1 MDPSNRQGAPQPD
14 VTQAFLVAA
23 RHHQAGRIAEAESLY
38 RQVLALNPRHAESLY
53 YLGVIQLRAGRPQQA
68 VDFISRAIAVADGNP
83 EYHYNIAIAYQALG
97 HIGEVVTHCA
107 RAITLKPDYAEAH
120 MNLGNALKQQGKLAE
135 AAKCYKRVIGLRPD
149 SAAAYY
155 NLGNVLAA
163 DAPGDAIAHYQRAL
177 ALDPDFAE
185 VHNNLANV
193 LLAQGK
199 LQDVGK
205 HVERALALNP
215 KLTQAY
221 ITRGNLLAEQG
232 QVDEATAQFWR
243 ALELNSQ
250 DADAHISLAA
260 LLLAQGNPDGAEEHF
275 RQAAEARPELAEA
288 HNYLGT
294 VLMALG
300 RSEDA
305 IECFRRALACRDD
318 FVEAYNNLARAQIAD
333 GKPALALGVS
343 VRALEARDTEDTKIL
358 LVRCLKAVAGEPD
371 AAGLRDVIVRAMTES
386 WGAPEELAG
395 IAANVLKSKGEVAD
409 CIKRANDSWPNRPS
423 ADLLLGASLG
433 TVAADP
439 LLHCLLTRTPV
450 ADAALE
456 RFLTAMRH
464 ALLDTATRTTE
475 AEVVDD
481 DVLALTCALAQQCFL
496 NGYVFPPADEEIE
509 RARRLR
515 DEIAAALSSGAAIP
529 LLRIV
534 AIAAY
539 APLHTLPDAPAL
551 LGRSSTESWP
561 EPMLAL
567 LNQQVREPREEIA
580 LRQSIP
586 RLSAVDEGARFARRD
601 SDTGPHPRWTSAAPV
616 GKRAPVDKWLRGLFP
631 LAFFR
636 PLGRREPL
644 DVLVVAC
651 ATGRAAIDALR
662 RLTGARVLATDGA
675 LANLAFAR
683 RKTLALDLHNIE
695 YAQADPMKLDVLER
709 SFDVILAT
717 GALHRI
723 VDPLA
728 GWRALLGR
736 LRPGGFMAVG
746 LLSEPARRERD
757 ALHAFMRERGI
768 TLGDDDVRR
777 ARDALATL
785 PDDAVLKA
793 ITRRAEFFTMDGC
806 RDLMMSG
813 SGHQPTLPQIDTFVA
828 ENDLELL
835 GIEVEASVLQRYRR
849 KYPQDRT
856 MTDLTLC
863 RAFETDNPAAFGG
876 MYRVWVQKRGAP

>member
-243 ALELNSQ
+243 ALELDSQ
-250 DADAHISLAA
+250 NADAHISLAA

-275 RQAAEARPELAEA
+275 RQAADARPELAEA
-288 HNYLGT
+288 HNNLGT

-305 IECFRRALACRDD
+305 TECFRRALACRDD
-318 FVEAYNNLARAQIAD
+318 FIEAYNNLARALIAD

-395 IAANVLKSKGEVAD
+395 IAANVLKGKGEVAD
-409 CIKRANDSWPNRPS
+409 CIKRATEAWPRHPS
-423 ADLLLGASLG
+423 PDLLFGASLG
-433 TVAADP
+433 AVAADP

-464 ALLDTATRTTE
+464 ALLETATQTTE
-475 AEVVDD
+475 VEAVED
-481 DVLALTCALAQQCFL
+481 DVLALFCAVAQQYFL
-496 NGYVFPPADEEIE
+496 NGYVFQHGGEEIE
-509 RARRLR
+509 RAQRLR
-515 DEIAAALSSGAAIP
+515 DEVAAALVSGAAIP

-534 AIAAY
+534 AVAAY
-539 APLHTLPDAPAL
+539 MPLHTLPAPAL
-551 LGRSSTESWP
+551 LGSTWP
-561 EPMLAL
+561 EPMRSL
-567 LNQQVREPREEIA
+567 LDQQVREPREEIA
-580 LRQSIP
+580 LKQSIP
-586 RLSAVDEGARFARRD
+586 RLSAIDDTARSSRRD
-601 SDTGPHPRWTSAAPV
+601 AEPAPHPRWTSAAPV

-644 DVLVVAC
+644 DVLVVGC
-651 ATGRAAIDALR
+651 ETGRTAIDALR
-662 RLTGARVLATDGA
+662 RLTGARVLATDQT

-683 RKTLALDLHNIE
+683 RKTLALELHNIE
-695 YAQADPMKLDVLER
+695 YAQADPMKLDALER
-709 SFDVILAT
+709 SFDLILAT
-717 GALHRI
+717 GALHRL
-723 VDPLA
+723 VDPMA
-728 GWRALLGR
+728 GWRVLLGR
-736 LRPGGFMAVG
+736 MRPGGFMAVG

-757 ALHAFMRERGI
+757 ALHAFVRERGT
-768 TLGDDDVRR
+768 TLADDDVRR
-777 ARDALATL
+777 ARDALTAL

-793 ITRRAEFFTMDGC
+793 ITRRVEFFTMDGC
-806 RDLMMSG
+806 RDLMVSG
-813 SGHQPTLPQIDTFVA
+813 SGHQPTLPQIDAFVA

-863 RAFETDNPAAFGG
+863 RAFETDNAAAFAG
-876 MYRVWVQKRGAP
+876 MYRVWVQKRGAQ